1 MSQNQSVTLYISAAS
16 DLMAEREALARMI
29 ADLPVT
35 LPWRIGQSP
44 VEADPIEAETV
55 ANADLYFVIMGAD
68 IRAPVGLELHL
79 ARRAGQ
85 SIVGF
90 AKQGVAYT
98 PAGQIFMKETK
109 LTIGWRPFKTAN
121 DLSRQVQRIV
131 VEYLLRQAVRYALTP
146 VEVVQLQQRL
156 TSDVPADQPNAEGTG
171 HSAVILSRERFTPS
185 EGVIIEE

>member
-44 VEADPIEAETV
+44 VEADPIESETV

-68 IRAPVGLELHL
+68 IRSPVGLELHL

-146 VEVVQLQQRL
+146 VEVAQLQQRL
-156 TSDVPADQPNAEGTG
+156 TSDVPSDQPNAEGAG

>member
-1 MSQNQSVTLYISAAS
+1 MSQNQPVTIYFSAAS

-44 VEADPIEAETV
+44 IEAEPIGAGDV
-55 ANADLYFVIMGAD
+55 ANAELYFVIMGAD

-109 LTIGWRPFKTAN
+109 LSIGWRPFKTAS

-131 VEYLLRQAVRYALTP
+131 IEYLLRQAVRYALTP
-146 VEVVQLQQRL
+146 VEIAQLQQHL
-156 TSDVPADQPNAEGTG
+156 TTNVPVDQPIAAGAG
-171 HSAVILSRERFTPS
+171 HSAVILSRERFMPS

>member
-1 MSQNQSVTLYISAAS
+1 MSQNQPVTIYISAAS

-44 VEADPIEAETV
+44 VEAEPVGAEAV

-109 LTIGWRPFKTAN
+109 LTIGWRAFKTAN
-121 DLSRQVQRIV
+121 DLSRQVQRIII
-131 VEYLLRQAVRYALTP
+131 EYLLRQAVRYALTP
-146 VEVVQLQQRL
+146 VEGAQLQQRL
-156 TSDVPADQPNAEGTG
+156 TTDTPADQPNAAGAG
-171 HSAVILSRERFTPS
+171 HSAVILSRERFMPS
-185 EGVIIEE
+185 EGIVIEE